1 METRRHDMCLC
12 YTPRAISAAAYMAV
26 SLFAYAVKRR
36 KRKEKMIEK
45 NFFFLEQNKSDFS
58 SSDFAL

>member
-36 KRKEKMIEK
+36 KRKKQK
-45 NFFFLEQNKSDFS
+45 WLKRTFFLEQNKSDFS